1 MSDSRG
7 EYTIPETVYVPP
19 KIRTD
24 FTPEQVAELQYL
36 IEAAKMPS
44 WLLAGNCPEEQ
55 IALNAG
61 NLARTVMMIARIL
74 VIE

>member
-1 MSDSRG
+1 MTDRG
-7 EYTIPETVYVPP
+7 EYTIPENTYVPP

-24 FTPEQVAELQYL
+24 FTPAQIEDLQYL

-44 WLLAGNCPEEQ
+44 WLLAGNCPDEQ

-74 VIE
+74 VQEG